1 MWHTSAASL
10 SLSFDASA
18 VVVCWEAAPMRRGA
32 AHDGELLAE
41 KLVTSHFTWIQSSG
55 VFWVHFLGQ

>member
-1 MWHTSAASL
+1 
-10 SLSFDASA
+10 
-18 VVVCWEAAPMRRGA
+18 MRRGA

-55 VFWVHFLGQ
+55 VFWVHFFGAIMISIGFWGPSYDIFNEEAAK

>member
-1 MWHTSAASL
+1 
-10 SLSFDASA
+10 
-18 VVVCWEAAPMRRGA
+18 MRCGA